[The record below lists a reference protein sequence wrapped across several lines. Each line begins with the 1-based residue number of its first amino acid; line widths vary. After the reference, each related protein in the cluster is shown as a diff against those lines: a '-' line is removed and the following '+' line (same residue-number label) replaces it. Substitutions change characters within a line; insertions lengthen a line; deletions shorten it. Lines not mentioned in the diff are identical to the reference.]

1 MEKISVLNKDKLQ
14 AYSDYTDYV
23 EFEELGGI

>member
-14 AYSDYTDYV
+14 PFSDYSDYE
-23 EFEELGGI
+23 EFEELGRY